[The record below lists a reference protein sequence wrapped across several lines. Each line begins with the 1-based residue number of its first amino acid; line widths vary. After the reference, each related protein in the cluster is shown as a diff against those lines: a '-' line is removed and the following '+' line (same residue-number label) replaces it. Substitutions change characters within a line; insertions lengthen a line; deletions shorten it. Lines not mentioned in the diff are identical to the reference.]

1 MKNSK
6 MEFKSSFFRFL
17 QVGLS
22 SNIVNIVVYIFLYKI
37 LNIQLFIS
45 SVIGYIFG
53 LIISFHFGR
62 TWVFYNNNEANI
74 RNVFLFLLVY
84 LIGGLGM
91 AWIITFLTKSL
102 NINYITSWFFGA
114 IYATL
119 NNYLGLK
126 IYVFGKK

>member
-1 MKNSK
+1 

-17 QVGLS
+17 QVGLF

-91 AWIITFLTKSL
+91 AWIITFLTKSF
-102 NINYITSWFFGA
+102 NINYIISWFFGA
-114 IYATL
+114 IYAVL

>member
-1 MKNSK
+1 MKNLK
-6 MEFKSSFFRFL
+6 IKINSSFLRFI
-17 QVGLS
+17 QVGLM
-22 SNIVNIVVYIFLYKI
+22 SNIVNIVIYIFLYKI

-45 SVIGYIFG
+45 SIIGYIFG
-53 LIISFHFGR
+53 LVISFHFGR
-62 TWVFYNNNEANI
+62 TWVFDNYNEANL

-91 AWIITFLTKSL
+91 ACIITFLTKSF
-102 NINYITSWFFGA
+102 NINYIISWFFGA
-114 IYATL
+114 IYAVP